1 MANCQNTF
9 PAADLMSDHA
19 LADNGH
25 IDMRALN
32 GHAAHMDGAI
42 SAIAL
47 HTSYLFYTPIQA
59 TLGLGAS
66 QQHFYDSL
74 PILACSAHYTA
85 ISSKPI

>member
-1 MANCQNTF
+1 MWGMANCQDTF

-19 LADNGH
+19 LADDGH

-47 HTSYLFYTPIQA
+47 HASY
-59 TLGLGAS
+59 
-66 QQHFYDSL
+66 
-74 PILACSAHYTA
+74 
-85 ISSKPI
+85 